1 MTDNSIAPLHGLILT
16 GGKSK
21 RMGRDKNLLDYHG
34 LPQWKFALR
43 LLEEFLPKVHLSSRE
58 GQDYEHPHII
68 YDIEEGLGPF
78 GAILSA
84 FNSYPNTAFLV
95 IANDLP
101 FIDEKKFAKLIQ
113 ERDPSKAAT
122 AFKVKEK
129 DYPEPL
135 AAIWEP
141 QAYTFIQDFYQ
152 KKCFKPIDVLRE
164 MEIKE
169 IQISAKHIENIN
181 TKEAYKKA
189 LDKFKKL

>member
-1 MTDNSIAPLHGLILT
+1 MTDNLIAPLHGLILT

-21 RMGRDKNLLDYHG
+21 RMGKDKNLLEYHG
-34 LPQWKFALR
+34 LPQWKFALK
-43 LLEEFLPKVHLSSRE
+43 LLEEFLPKVYLSTRE
-58 GQDYEHPHII
+58 GQDYEHLNII
-68 YDIEEGLGPF
+68 YDIEKGLGPF

-84 FNSYPNTAFLV
+84 FKSYPNTAFLV

-101 FIDEKKFAKLIQ
+101 FLDEKQIAKLIK

-141 QAYTFIQDFYQ
+141 QAYAFLQDFYQ
-152 KKCFKPIDVLRE
+152 KKCYKPIDVLRE

-181 TKEAYKKA
+181 TKEAYEKAQNSIKKP
-189 LDKFKKL
+189 